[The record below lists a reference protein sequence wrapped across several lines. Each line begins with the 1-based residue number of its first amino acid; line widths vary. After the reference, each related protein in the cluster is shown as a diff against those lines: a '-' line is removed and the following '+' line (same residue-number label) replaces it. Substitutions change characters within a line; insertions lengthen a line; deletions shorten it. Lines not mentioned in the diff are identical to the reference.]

1 MENSQIPMPRTCVS
15 AEKHEKQQT
24 EKKHKKVKCGLC
36 KARASRASEKIKP
49 TRRTIPLMYEYEQV
63 EAQCCSPTQLHA
75 RRHSLNFVAQATPVV
90 RLQFG
95 VLDPLLTPVLM
106 QAADVIL
113 ALLEVN

>member
-1 MENSQIPMPRTCVS
+1 
-15 AEKHEKQQT
+15 
-24 EKKHKKVKCGLC
+24 
-36 KARASRASEKIKP
+36 
-49 TRRTIPLMYEYEQV
+49 MYEYEQV

-75 RRHSLNFVAQATPVV
+75 RRHPLNFVAQATPVV

-113 ALLEVN
+113 ALLEVNQFIPDALLDEDAPGMLLDDRFFVLV